1 MLASVLSLGGCKK
14 YLDINTNP
22 LTATNVEPKLLFG
35 YAVTAWDVS
44 KNSGDGYLNLAFIG
58 QSLASGGN
66 FSENWG
72 PFNIYDLSETSLS
85 NSYRL
90 AYSTAGNN
98 LKQAIIIAESSS
110 PAHNNTAA
118 QCKILLA
125 QIFYETTMNFG
136 DIPFSQA
143 FQPDIYPAPAYDTQ
157 KDVLEGL
164 LAMLDEAKAQM
175 NPASPLKIADYDTFY
190 SGDLSKWVKFANSL
204 KFKILMAM
212 VDKDPSKA
220 AQIAAYVQ
228 DPSQLINSAAENL
241 RVPYTTTPN
250 NENPKY
256 RLFLEDNPFT
266 YANKLVTDIM
276 VPKNDPRLP
285 RYFDLPEGE
294 TEYIGVESNVDA
306 DEHTALLGRYL
317 IRKDAPSLII
327 SYQELLFLQAEVYAR
342 GLGVPVDLSKANT
355 LYREALI
362 AAMKFYEVPQ
372 ADIDNYLAN
381 NLVNLTTATDP
392 VKEIHLEQWIDLMDR
407 PVEAFVQWRRSGPE
421 GSEVPEL
428 KLPFEATS
436 GPLIRRLTYPANELT
451 ANPSAPSP
459 KPTYYDKLWFDL

>member
-1 MLASVLSLGGCKK
+1 MIVSMLSLGACKK
-14 YLDINTNP
+14 FLDINTNP
-22 LTATNVEPKLLFG
+22 LTAIEVEPKLLFG

-44 KNSGDGYLNLAFIG
+44 KNSGDGYMNLAFIG
-58 QSLASGGN
+58 QTLASGGN

-85 NSYRL
+85 NNFRL

-98 LKQAIIIAESSS
+98 LRQAINIAEASS
-110 PAHNNTAA
+110 PVQNNTAA

-143 FQPDIYPAPAYDTQ
+143 FQPDAYPAPAYDSQ
-157 KDVLEGL
+157 KDVLEGI
-164 LAMLDEAKAQM
+164 LAMLEEAKAQID
-175 NPASPLKIADYDTFY
+175 PASPLKIGDYDTFY
-190 SGDLSKWVKFANSL
+190 SGDLGKWVKFANSL

-220 AQIAAYVQ
+220 AQIAALVQ
-228 DPSQLINSAAENL
+228 DQSQLINSAAENL

-266 YANKLVTDIM
+266 YAHKLVTDIM

-285 RYFDLPEGE
+285 RYFDLPAGQ
-294 TEYIGVESNVDA
+294 TQYIGIKANVDA
-306 DEHTALLGRYL
+306 DANTALLGKYL

-342 GLGVPVDLSKANT
+342 GIGVPVDLNRANT

-362 AAMKFYEVPQ
+362 AAMRFYEVSQ
-372 ADIDNYLAN
+372 ADIDNYVAN
-381 NLVNLTTATDP
+381 NLVNLTTVADP
-392 VKEIHLEQWIDLMDR
+392 VREIHQEQWIDLMDR

-421 GSEVPEL
+421 GSEVPILE
-428 KLPFEATS
+428 LPFEATS

-459 KPTYYDKLWFDL
+459 KPQYYEKLWFDL